1 MTNNT
6 YTATLK
12 PTKGYYYDV
21 KYGTKTYKNYPYKVY
36 IAAPHTPKED
46 EEVLDTYYRT
56 DEKPNLD
63 KLTTA
68 LERQGW
74 ELTGQWEQIDE
85 TSWEMAVVDR
95 RAETVMEL
103 AKQIVELAEEPL
115 YGKGSPGLGA
125 FLSEAVTEMRYL
137 VHTGTG
143 WREERQLLAKG
154 AVAMRNGGEITRPGR
169 VVWHDPGHSAGKS
182 EQEWKDSLRYYR
194 VEEQDDRVMLARV
207 ATPYDEPGEG
217 ATWEVASEV
226 NKKLAEE
233 AGHRRPVAMLEPMND
248 RTW

>member
-1 MTNNT
+1 MTNNNT

-12 PTKGYYYDV
+12 PATSN
-21 KYGTKTYKNYPYKVY
+21 YGVGHAPYKVY
-36 IAAPHTPKED
+36 ISAPHTPKED

-56 DEKPNLD
+56 DEGPNLD

-74 ELTGQWEQIDE
+74 ELTGQWEQVDE

-103 AKQIVELAEEPL
+103 AKQIVELAQEPL
-115 YGKGSPGLGA
+115 YGKDTPGLGA

-169 VVWHDPGHSAGKS
+169 VVYHDPGHSAGKS
-182 EQEWKDSLRYYR
+182 EQEWKTSLNYYR